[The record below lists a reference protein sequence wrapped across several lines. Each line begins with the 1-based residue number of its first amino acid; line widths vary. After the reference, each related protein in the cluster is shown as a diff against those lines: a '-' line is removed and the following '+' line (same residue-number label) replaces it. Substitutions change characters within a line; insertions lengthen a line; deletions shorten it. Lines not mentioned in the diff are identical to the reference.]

1 MTPLVAI
8 IKDQVPSLTLKRVSA
23 ISICSGEDI
32 EHNRKEEVLKGSY
45 EIVYFTPEA
54 LMLSSQ
60 WTRMLSSPIYE
71 EKLRALVIDEAHN

>member
-1 MTPLVAI
+1 M
-8 IKDQVPSLTLKRVSA
+8 KGVSA

-32 EHNRKEEVLKGSY
+32 EHNRKEVLKGSY

-60 WTRMLSSPIYE
+60 WIRMLSIALYMR
-71 EKLRALVIDEAHN
+71 KLKAEGFSY